1 MMQVS
6 KRVPFDNPDVLNGVR
21 ALYIAS
27 NLIIAALYVYVQLQI
42 NKKKGMYD
50 VDIRLGMRFM
60 EQRRRRRPKDE
71 HQQTD

>member
-6 KRVPFDNPDVLNGVR
+6 KRVPFDNLDVLNGVR

-50 VDIRLGMRFM
+50 VDIRL
-60 EQRRRRRPKDE
+60 
-71 HQQTD
+71 